1 MTMSGRIK
9 IVSATMK
16 AAATTA
22 PSHSGGAV
30 GCTNNDINRVWV
42 DRSAAPEVDRGL
54 AGIASDI

>member
-1 MTMSGRIK
+1 MAPKVFPGAMSMSGRIM

-30 GCTNNDINRVWV
+30 G
-42 DRSAAPEVDRGL
+42 
-54 AGIASDI
+54 